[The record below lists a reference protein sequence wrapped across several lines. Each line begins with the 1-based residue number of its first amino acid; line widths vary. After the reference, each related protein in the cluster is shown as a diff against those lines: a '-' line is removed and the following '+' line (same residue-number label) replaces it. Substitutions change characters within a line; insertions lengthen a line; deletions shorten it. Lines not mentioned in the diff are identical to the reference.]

1 MQSMW
6 MWLKENRVLIL
17 NALAGCFS
25 TITLI
30 FLLVTSYAKRQR
42 DAEQDRQIQ
51 AVTATMRE
59 LVWQVIEL
67 KTDKLQDPL
76 PKRPR

>member
-1 MQSMW
+1 MW
-6 MWLKENRVLIL
+6 AWIKENRVVVLNWVAGWL
-17 NALAGCFS
+17 NAIVLLL
-25 TITLI
+25 LI
-30 FLLVTSYAKRQR
+30 FTSHAKRQR

-76 PKRPR
+76 PQRPR